1 MLSAGDTV
9 PAFKLNTFEG
19 DEITP
24 ESLAG
29 KRSIF
34 CFYPFAFSGV
44 CTEQFQVYQGDIE
57 EFKSRGVDIYAISVD
72 STYAQ
77 NEFKNKLGVAD
88 IVFAAD
94 FEPKGEVARAFGTY
108 RDGGFNDRSVFEIKP
123 DGTIGWSVKM
133 TTPGEFPDTAAV
145 LAGLDG

>member
-1 MLSAGDTV
+1 MLSTGDTL

-57 EFKSRGVDIYAISVD
+57 EFKSRGVEIYAISVD

-77 NEFKNKLGVAD
+77 NEFKNKLGVMD

-108 RDGGFNDRSVFEIKP
+108 RDGGFNDRSVYEIKP

-133 TTPGEFPDTAAV
+133 PTPGEFPDTATV